1 MSPFLLE
8 VSEHAHERLKTR
20 RIARN
25 LVRQCI
31 IKGELVELHENG
43 REVRQLSIKNKILEV
58 VYLAKKGGFILITAY
73 WLGE

>member
-25 LVRQCI
+25 L
-31 IKGELVELHENG
+31 
-43 REVRQLSIKNKILEV
+43 VRQLSIKNKILEV